1 MNAKACLVSGPP
13 GIGKTTSVR
22 LIAKTMG
29 YEVIEQ
35 NASDVRNKLA
45 VEALLNH
52 LTNNTLVSFSGNK
65 AINKVKYSIF

>member
-29 YEVIEQ
+29 YEVVEQ

-45 VEALLNH
+45 VENLLNH
-52 LTNNTLVSFSGNK
+52 LTDNTLINFSNTK
-65 AINKVKYSIF
+65 TPANKVSR

>member
-1 MNAKACLVSGPP
+1 VNAKACLVSGPP